1 MILSWS
7 CLVLVHLTS
16 TFLESVVL
24 SYFGPYA
31 SDSLKVDFLEN
42 VHQSCTP
49 ASVRAQ
55 KPTRVSV
62 FCLPCIVQRMFD
74 IYYLEKISGESNF
87 GQSKCS
93 KIKQSEI
100 WSVRNILQYSIKFF
114 SSSKALSF
122 HEANSSW
129 DTVWDAW
136 RSDRISVIFFSVYL

>member
-16 TFLESVVL
+16 TFLASIVL
-24 SYFGPYA
+24 SYFGPLSKWFIKSRLSWKCASELYA
-31 SDSLKVDFLEN
+31 CVG
-42 VHQSCTP
+42 SCTKTNS
-49 ASVRAQ
+49 SVSILLTLHRT
-55 KPTRVSV
+55 KNVWHT
-62 FCLPCIVQRMFD
+62 
-74 IYYLEKISGESNF
+74 LEKISGESNF

-93 KIKQSEI
+93 KIRQSEI

-136 RSDRISVIFFSVYL
+136 RSDRIRVIFFSVYL